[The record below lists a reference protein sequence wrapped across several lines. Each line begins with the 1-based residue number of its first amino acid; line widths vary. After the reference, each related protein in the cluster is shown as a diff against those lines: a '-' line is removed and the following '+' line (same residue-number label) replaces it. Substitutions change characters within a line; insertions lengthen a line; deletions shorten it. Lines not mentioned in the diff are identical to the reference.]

1 MPEDTLKKNESF
13 PTLMTNKVLG
23 KVKLSVICD
32 NLVVGS

>member
-23 KVKLSVICD
+23 KIIWHL
-32 NLVVGS
+32 